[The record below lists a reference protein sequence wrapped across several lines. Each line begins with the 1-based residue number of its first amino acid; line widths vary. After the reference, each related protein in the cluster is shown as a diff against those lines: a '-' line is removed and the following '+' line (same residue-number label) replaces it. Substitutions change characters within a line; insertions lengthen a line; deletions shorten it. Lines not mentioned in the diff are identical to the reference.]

1 MVLVILY
8 QLLLLEQMVVLVVLD
23 KEVVVEMV
31 EKVVV
36 PAEVVVSGL
45 FSVGLTQDLELFNPE
60 VDQVPK
66 VKLVN

>member
-1 MVLVILY
+1 MV
-8 QLLLLEQMVVLVVLD
+8 EM
-23 KEVVVEMV
+23 VVEMV

-36 PAEVVVSGL
+36 PAEVVVLCL